1 MKRTL
6 ILSCLGI
13 LLSLGL
19 NAQTE
24 KGRLITGLSSNLNLS
39 SSSLM
44 GISFASSKY
53 HSDDPN
59 FEEAAADQVFAIN
72 LSPRVGYF
80 LMDNFAI
87 GLDLNYAYNQ
97 EKNGENSNL
106 YKQSAFTAGPFLRY
120 YYPLSESY
128 LFGEVYS
135 SYGKLQT
142 SYDYADNSIFEDTEY
157 ETLIL
162 NYGLAVGLSLPLTD
176 MTFFDCAIGYN
187 AYRFSPQDEDSEYD
201 EYTTQQ
207 GLNLKLGF
215 SILLGE

>member
-1 MKRTL
+1 MKRTF

-39 SSSLM
+39 NSSLM
-44 GISFASSKY
+44 GISFGSSKY

-59 FEEAAADQVFAIN
+59 FQESASNQVFTIN
-72 LSPRVGYF
+72 LNPRVGYF
-80 LMDNFAI
+80 LIDNLAI
-87 GLDLNYAYNQ
+87 GLDLTYSYNQ
-97 EKNGENSNL
+97 EKNGESSNL
-106 YKQSAFTAGPFLRY
+106 YKQSAFTGGPFLRY
-120 YYPLSESY
+120 YYPLNESL
-128 LFGEVYS
+128 LFGEVYG
-135 SYGKLQT
+135 SYGKLLT
-142 SYDYADNSIFEDTEY
+142 SYDYTDNSLFEDTEY

-162 NYGLAVGLSLPLTD
+162 NYGLAVGLSFPLTD

-187 AYRFSPQDEDSEYD
+187 AYKFSPQDDDSEYD

-215 SILLGE
+215 SIFLGE